1 MEEKQKDHSPRLII
15 ASLLPP
21 HLGALL
27 LGFIAIA
34 EVSIANLLQP
44 WPLKIVLDVV
54 LRSGASHT
62 WATRLL
68 PRVSVKPVA

>member
-1 MEEKQKDHSPRLII
+1 MEARRKGRSTRLTI
-15 ASLLPP
+15 ATVLRP

-27 LGFIAIA
+27 LGSVAIA
-34 EVSIANLLQP
+34 GESMANLLQP